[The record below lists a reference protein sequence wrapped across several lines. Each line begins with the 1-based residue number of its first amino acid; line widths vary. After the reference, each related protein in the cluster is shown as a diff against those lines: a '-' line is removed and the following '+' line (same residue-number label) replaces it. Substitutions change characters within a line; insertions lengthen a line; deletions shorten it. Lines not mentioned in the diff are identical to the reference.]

1 MSGIFLEPI
10 GLIYGPTA
18 SEAIS
23 LGAALPLAGS
33 SWIAFSGVRL
43 WEGEPGNLKHAIA
56 RTATIQAIEEP
67 RVKELLDR
75 IVTARP
81 PLAGVS
87 LERPRIMGV
96 VNVTPDSFSDG
107 GETLESA
114 AAVERATSLAAE
126 GAAFIDV
133 GAESTRPG
141 ADGISPSEELARLMP
156 VLSGLKDLAVPASV
170 DTRKPAVMRAAVEAG
185 AAMINDISALAYDA
199 TSVETAVA
207 LSVPVVLMHAQGEPK
222 TMQDN
227 PAYKDVT
234 IEVYEWLERRIEAVE
249 AAGLPRDRILADP
262 GIGFGKTAAHNLTL
276 LRTLGLFHGLGVPLI
291 VGTSRKNFLGRITGE
306 KTPKGRVS
314 ESVTTAIAVA
324 AQGVQ
329 VLRVHD
335 VDATNRAFSVW
346 LALHRGVE
354 TAI

>member
-1 MSGIFLEPI
+1 
-10 GLIYGPTA
+10 
-18 SEAIS
+18 
-23 LGAALPLAGS
+23 
-33 SWIAFSGVRL
+33 
-43 WEGEPGNLKHAIA
+43 
-56 RTATIQAIEEP
+56 
-67 RVKELLDR
+67 
-75 IVTARP
+75 
-81 PLAGVS
+81 
-87 LERPRIMGV
+87 MGV

-156 VLSGLKDLAVPASV
+156 VLSGLKDLAVPVSV

-291 VGTSRKNFLGRITGE
+291 VGTYRKNFLGRITGE